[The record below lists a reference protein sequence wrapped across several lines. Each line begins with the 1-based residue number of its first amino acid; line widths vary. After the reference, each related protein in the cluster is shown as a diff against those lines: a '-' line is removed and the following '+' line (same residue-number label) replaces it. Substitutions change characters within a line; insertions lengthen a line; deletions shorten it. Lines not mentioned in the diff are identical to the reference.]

1 MDWSVILSSCIVAA
15 TTIISLFLKD
25 FLQKKKNQASLSVEK
40 CTIQNANVEKAIRY
54 TLDAVNA
61 DRVSVYEFHNGESFY
76 SGSHQ
81 QKFSCTYET
90 VKTGVSS
97 EALNLQGLRISTFNQ
112 FISEV
117 INNKIF
123 QFSDIKTI
131 KDSLLRN
138 WFENRGIKSAYSIP
152 IITLNKNII
161 GVINIEHTGKTHK
174 PTEKD
179 VKFLIEQSKIICGY
193 LI

>member
-161 GVINIEHTGKTHK
+161 GVINIEHTGKIHK

-179 VKFLIEQSKIICGY
+179 IKFLIEQSKIICGY